1 MNALGTF
8 RSRHS
13 LFRYVCHLSQ
23 ICLSAG
29 VQSIIYASTVRTV
42 FGYLTQEPYRSIVA
56 QTLDDSTP
64 IRKLTVANDPP
75 IDAVF
80 TPIDQAYFQ
89 SKLLGE
95 EMARATRD
103 KHIICAR
110 FGWVNAHNEGADN
123 KWERTVW
130 CSHRDL
136 CEFIDRALDALARK
150 ESGTYF
156 VCSDN
161 YQIWVDM
168 EDAKSNLGFV
178 AKDGSKK
185 AA

>member
-1 MNALGTF
+1 MEL
-8 RSRHS
+8 
-13 LFRYVCHLSQ
+13 LEYPVLRYLSQ
-23 ICLSAG
+23 NYLLAG
-29 VQSIIYASTVRTV
+29 VQSILYASTVRTM

-56 QTLDDSTP
+56 QTLDDSIP

-80 TPIDQAYFQ
+80 TSIDQAYFQ

-95 EMARATRD
+95 QMAHATRD
-103 KHIICAR
+103 KNIICAR
-110 FGWVNAHNEGADN
+110 FGWITAHNEAADD

-136 CEFIDRALDALARK
+136 GEFVDRALDALVRK

-156 VCSDN
+156 VCSNN
-161 YQIWVDM
+161 YQLWVDM
-168 EDAKSNLGFV
+168 NDAKKDLDFV
-178 AKDGSKK
+178 ARDGSKK
-185 AA
+185 KA